1 MTKATEPEPFEN
13 FVVTLPVQMLPDFD
27 LTDLK
32 RAVIEIVEEMGGWKS
47 LAEMRIP
54 FDRFG
59 SQILLACDGVD
70 LVYDRGASD
79 PSSPFRVWTVMLVSE
94 LG

>member
-1 MTKATEPEPFEN
+1 MTKAKEPEPFEN
-13 FVVTLPVQMLPDFD
+13 FVVTLRVQMLPDFD
-27 LTDLK
+27 LTGLK
-32 RAVIEIVEEMGGWKS
+32 RAVIEIVEEAGGWES
-47 LAEMRIP
+47 FAEMRVP

-59 SQILLACDGVD
+59 GEILLACDCDD

-94 LG
+94 SG

>member
-1 MTKATEPEPFEN
+1 
-13 FVVTLPVQMLPDFD
+13 MLPDFD
-27 LTDLK
+27 LADLK
-32 RAVIEIVEEMGGWKS
+32 RAVIEIVEEAGGWKS
-47 LAEMRIP
+47 FAEMWVL

-59 SQILLACDGVD
+59 SELLLACDGDD